1 MIITKERIDTGIKNN
16 PSTGD
21 VLNDGGIKINSVIDD
36 VYNKFGDTR
45 LNVVAHGVG
54 KQVIHATG
62 YYQKYPTAYYT
73 RVLEH
78 GSMHD
83 IDTTLGAITARLPK
97 AKVGECIEII
107 NSNGSITGSKHI
119 RIQCSSTDSFIDGT
133 MEKFFRNPNIRIIL
147 WGVSDENG
155 VGKWDYKVEDLYS
168 KTLTPVDVTI
178 MVQTTGTTIDI
189 ADIEEY
195 NVIKFLVYFNDGN
208 AGLSKSSEVMLH
220 INPQRREVLHSEY
233 AVVSSD
239 PVEMFDLKFFLDDD
253 IIKLTVKT
261 NMGNNSIFKMRAIE
275 TL

>member
-21 VLNDGGIKINSVIDD
+21 VLNDGGVKINSVIDD

-45 LNVVAHGVG
+45 LNAVGHGIG

-62 YYQKYPTAYYT
+62 YYQKYPTLYYT

-83 IDTTLGAITARLPK
+83 LDTTLSAITARLPK
-97 AKVGECIEII
+97 AKIGECIEII
-107 NSNGSITGSKHI
+107 NSNGSVNDSKHI
-119 RIQCSSTDSFIDGT
+119 RIQCSSTDSFIDGA
-133 MEKFFRNPNIRIIL
+133 MERYFRSPNLRIIL

-155 VGKWDYKVEDLYS
+155 VGKWDYKVEDMYS
-168 KTLTPVDVTI
+168 KDLTPVDTTL

-189 ADIEEY
+189 ANLEDY
-195 NVIKFLVYFNDGN
+195 NVIKFLIYFNDGN
-208 AGLSKSSEVMLH
+208 KGLSKSSEVMLH
-220 INPQRREVLHSEY
+220 INPQKREVLHSEY
-233 AVVSSD
+233 AVVSN
-239 PVEMFDLKFFLDDD
+239 VQTEMFELNFFLEGDV
-253 IIKLTVKT
+253 IKLTIKT
-261 NMGNNSIFKMRAIE
+261 NMGNNSVFKIRAIE